1 MELPIRPRLF
11 SPCISLPTFLS
22 SLLPNCGF
30 DLSDTAVAITLLC
43 PLPIQYQ
50 MAAPV
55 AVGEED
61 GRSGLGPRFS
71 RRTASSL
78 PFSGRAEAVA
88 AWRVAETVATAVAVE
103 MVTAVADTVIVI
115 VPTV

>member
-1 MELPIRPRLF
+1 
-11 SPCISLPTFLS
+11 
-22 SLLPNCGF
+22 
-30 DLSDTAVAITLLC
+30 
-43 PLPIQYQ
+43 

-71 RRTASSL
+71 RRTASL

-88 AWRVAETVATAVAVE
+88 AWRDAEAEATAAVE
-103 MVTAVADTVIVI
+103 MVTAVAAAAADTVIVI
-115 VPTV
+115 VPTARPATAEIRGSALF